1 MSRIATKSTVGR
13 VIRANGFWLRLP
25 LKEPY
30 ENAIERLDA
39 FDALLVRLEDD
50 LGRVGWGEACP
61 VRGYSPEG
69 PEEAWTLLRKRLPAF
84 IGTEPSGVHVA
95 MADVAH
101 GFPFV
106 VAALAEAAEDLTD
119 DALLRRDDQVTLA
132 LAGTVNTLDPDAAP
146 AYAEKLVSEGY
157 RTLKTKVGY
166 DPMRDARRIA
176 AIAEAVAGRA
186 RIRVDA
192 NQGYDREAALAFAQ
206 AVPKDAIEAF
216 EQPVAADD
224 WPAMRAVAAN
234 AGLPI
239 MLDEAIY
246 GEDDIR
252 RAAEMPG
259 VDAVKLKLSKT
270 GGAGG
275 LVRQIDIARGLGLR
289 VVVGNGVASD
299 LGCLHEA
306 IACANAGLDTAG
318 EMNGF
323 LKTKARLV
331 GAPLRVADGELV
343 VPPLAVTSIV
353 DDWQQW
359 IVRIH

>member
-1 MSRIATKSTVGR
+1 
-13 VIRANGFWLRLP
+13 
-25 LKEPY
+25 
-30 ENAIERLDA
+30 
-39 FDALLVRLEDD
+39 
-50 LGRVGWGEACP
+50 
-61 VRGYSPEG
+61 
-69 PEEAWTLLRKRLPAF
+69 
-84 IGTEPSGVHVA
+84 